1 MVLAHNGNLT
11 NAQELREKFEWQGAI
26 FHSTNDTEVIA
37 YAITKERLTAGS
49 IEMAVERAMDQIQ
62 GAYSLIVMS
71 PQKLIA
77 ARDPVGFKP
86 LCIGKCSDGAIVFSS
101 ESCALDSIGATFVR
115 DVRPG
120 EIVVVKDG
128 QMTSITTHCS
138 DQPGHLCVFEM
149 VYFARPDSIIDGA
162 SVQEARQRAGA
173 FLARQHPVDA
183 DVVIGCPDSGLE
195 AALGYAIESGIP
207 YGVGFIKNRYVGRSF
222 IKPTQDQ
229 REDTVKIKLNAVR
242 NTVEGKRVIMVD
254 DSIVRGTTSGKIV
267 KLLREA
273 GAKEVHVRISSPPF
287 ISECYFGTDI
297 DSKDNLI
304 ACQKKSIEEI
314 RKYIGAD
321 SLGYLSV
328 EGVNTIAK
336 GAHCKFCDGC
346 FTGKY
351 PAPTPKFVAKD
362 KFEQKIGESKQLKF
376 SQGQEGSK

>member
-1 MVLAHNGNLT
+1 M
-11 NAQELREKFEWQGAI
+11 
-26 FHSTNDTEVIA
+26 
-37 YAITKERLTAGS
+37 
-49 IEMAVERAMDQIQ
+49 
-62 GAYSLIVMS
+62 
-71 PQKLIA
+71 
-77 ARDPVGFKP
+77 
-86 LCIGKCSDGAIVFSS
+86 CIGRCSDGAIVFSS

-128 QMTSITTHCS
+128 KMTSITSHCS
-138 DQPGHLCVFEM
+138 DAPGHLCVFEM
-149 VYFARPDSIIDGA
+149 VYFARPDSVIDGA

-267 KLLREA
+267 KLLRDA

-287 ISECYFGTDI
+287 VSECYFGTDI
-297 DSKDNLI
+297 DSKENLI
-304 ACQKKSIEEI
+304 AHKMTVDEI
-314 RKYIGAD
+314 CKHIGAD

-376 SQGQEGSK
+376 RQGQEGSK

>member
-11 NAQELREKFEWQGAI
+11 NAQELREQFEMQGAI

-37 YAITKERLTAGS
+37 YAITKARLTAPS
-49 IEMAVERAMDQIQ
+49 IEAAVDKAMDMIQ

-128 QMTSITTHCS
+128 KMSSITTHCS
-138 DQPGHLCVFEM
+138 DAPGHLCVFEM

-346 FTGKY
+346 FTGETRL
-351 PAPTPKFVAKD
+351 PPPNLWPKTNL
-362 KFEQKIGESKQLKF
+362 SKKSGVQSLN
-376 SQGQEGSK
+376 SSRARRGSK